1 MSTSSQNPDGSNDE
15 IVDWT
20 DLGQRMWS
28 FLTGRE
34 AAINYRFIDMSVE
47 VPRDTGS
54 NAPRATWKLN
64 GTLQVTT
71 EDNQSAR
78 SETSQRSS

>member
-1 MSTSSQNPDGSNDE
+1 MSINNGVSSQSLDGVSGE
-15 IVDWT
+15 VVDWT
-20 DLGQRMWS
+20 DLGRKMWS

-34 AAINYRFIDMSVE
+34 AAINYRFVDMSVE

-71 EDNQSAR
+71 SDNASGR
-78 SETSQRSS
+78 G

>member
-1 MSTSSQNPDGSNDE
+1 MTVSSQSIDGSTNE

-20 DLGQRMWS
+20 DLGRRMWD

-34 AAINYRFIDMSVE
+34 AAINYSFHEMTVE

-54 NAPRATWKLN
+54 SAPRATWRID
-64 GTLQVTT
+64 GTLTVTT
-71 EDNQSAR
+71 RDNEQTGPRSLSA
-78 SETSQRSS
+78 